1 MKRSRYELLR
11 CILETCIEPST
22 KTRIVYQVNLNFHTI
37 LSIFG
42 FIDKGRSY
50 TSLRTNP
57 ISYHTTPKGL
67 EVLEHLKAIKL
78 LIADLN

>member
-37 LSIFG
+37 LPYL
-42 FIDKGRSY
+42 D
-50 TSLRTNP
+50 SLIKADLIQVSGTNP